1 MFIGN
6 QLKYNEL
13 LTWLQNGSEA
23 GAAERVCVVTG
34 PVGCGKTYGIKAATA
49 ETGKLVSIFDSTTC
63 SNGKDFLDKFT
74 KATQSNVVAQF
85 THTGMSDRIMF
96 IDELDALLTI
106 DRTFLSNLKNIPHGI
121 RVLIAC
127 SLDTVKRIPIAHK
140 LISLNAASEADIL
153 IFLKEST
160 SAEGKCVKAKS
171 KAKAKSVSAK
181 LLVEAAE
188 MCNGNIGAALKYI
201 PKLGLTD
208 PFPEVGS
215 IYRSPEGAAAV
226 FSLDVWLNPL
236 RFHENLLY
244 ELKQRLQPRQKAK
257 VYASLMEDLC
267 TWDFLMT
274 RNIEAAE
281 YAVAFI
287 AAAVKKLDRLPLKK
301 SAPPPQAEFTRLI
314 NLLSVRKK
322 ALNALYT
329 SGMEFP
335 WHDIGSYEKSFL
347 HRK

>member
-6 QLKYNEL
+6 QLKYHEL
-13 LTWLQNGSEA
+13 LTWLQNGF

-106 DRTFLSNLKNIPHGI
+106 DRTFLSNLKNIPQGI
-121 RVLIAC
+121 RLLIAC

-140 LISLNAASEADIL
+140 LISINAASEADIL

-160 SAEGKCVKAKS
+160 SGDA
-171 KAKAKSVSAK
+171 KAKAGKTKAVSAK
-181 LLVEAAE
+181 LLVETAE

-226 FSLDVWLNPL
+226 FQLDVWLNPL

-287 AAAVKKLDRLPLKK
+287 AAAVKKLNRLPLKK

-329 SGMEFP
+329 SGTGMEFP
-335 WHDIGSYEKSFL
+335 WHEIGSYEKSFL